1 VQSPICTSTDKFAQI
16 LLQQST
22 KSVHERYSVAKIVSS
37 INFIAD
43 YFSVKAIMYATQLCL
58 VQVNESVVSF
68 CSEKT
73 ERHATGKVL
82 PHTTEEFSS
91 NEQNMLSTFDPHNH
105 SQKDVHS
112 LKAICFNEKEPKGQG
127 GKRRQKRALPFPC
140 LSCSGCGTNSSS
152 HGWSC
157 IGCCYVML
165 CWTWYLYAQEGLSIY
180 PTPHLGAAT

>member
-1 VQSPICTSTDKFAQI
+1 
-16 LLQQST
+16 
-22 KSVHERYSVAKIVSS
+22 
-37 INFIAD
+37 
-43 YFSVKAIMYATQLCL
+43 MYATQLCL

-127 GKRRQKRALPFPC
+127 GKGDRKDLYPYLVFLVLAVEPTAQAMDGHVLGVAMSCSAGLGICMHKKACLYTQLHIWGPQRNVEKPPTLSLCWCISTNQQCGHNQYKAF
-140 LSCSGCGTNSSS
+140 LSCNSD
-152 HGWSC
+152 
-157 IGCCYVML
+157 L
-165 CWTWYLYAQEGLSIY
+165 PQN
-180 PTPHLGAAT
+180 